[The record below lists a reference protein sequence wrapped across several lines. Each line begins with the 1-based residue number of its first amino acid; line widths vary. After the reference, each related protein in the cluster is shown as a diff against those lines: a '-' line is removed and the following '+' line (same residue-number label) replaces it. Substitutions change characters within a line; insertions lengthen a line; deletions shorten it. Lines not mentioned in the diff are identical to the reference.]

1 MRTLKGSFDMNYE
14 LNMILEKIKC
24 DFVCV
29 YEGESKSFSSKEE
42 FEQSDMEKN
51 CTVSSISANDGTIV
65 LKLKKWESPQT
76 DMDADWVKE
85 HEKQFGEKPSFF

>member
-1 MRTLKGSFDMNYE
+1 MTIWAVMNTYVMGVRREMIKQDRSVIYMNYE

-65 LKLKKWESPQT
+65 LELKKE
-76 DMDADWVKE
+76 
-85 HEKQFGEKPSFF
+85 